1 MIPTDEIIKMAKEA
15 AQSDGSAD
23 HAGREV
29 VLYAAKTPKFLERF
43 AALVSAR
50 AAKDERESCAKVCEE
65 KGKSYIERASQPRVI
80 KDIDDWTAEIA
91 AMACDFAAT
100 AIRARGDKDE
110 Q

>member
-1 MIPTDEIIKMAKEA
+1 MIPTDEIISMAKEA

-29 VLYAAKTPKFLERF
+29 VLYAAKTPRFLARF

-50 AAKDERESCAKVCEE
+50 AAKDEREAIKAIADRQTQ
-65 KGKSYIERASQPRVI
+65 YYFERATEAYGLSEERFNMFHAMKEAAQFI
-80 KDIDDWTAEIA
+80 GEQIDE
-91 AMACDFAAT
+91 
-100 AIRARGDKDE
+100 RGDKDE